1 MGKKLNSMVTNINIQ
16 ESKSETIISRDAD
29 VPLWMQLKSVLQGKI
44 QSGELLPDSRLYSEH
59 ELCRMYGVSRTVV
72 REALSELVH
81 DRFIYRIQGKGTFIS
96 GRKEEQ
102 DYAGSNI
109 GFSGEMIG
117 KGRELLIKILKQTLA
132 KPSSREKRMLRL
144 DAHQFVVKIR
154 RLMIIDNQTRLLVD
168 MSFPADL
175 VSGFENVNLGNQ
187 SIYDVLKRRYGLVP
201 ASSERWIEAILP
213 TDEQAIMLNVS
224 PDTPLLGIES
234 CAYLADGRAFEY
246 YYGYHRSDISRL
258 HFTFR

>member
-1 MGKKLNSMVTNINIQ
+1 VQPIETQ
-16 ESKSETIISRDAD
+16 KSRSRPDIDRQAD
-29 VPLWMQLKSVLQGKI
+29 TPLWMQLKSILQGQI

-59 ELCRMYGVSRTVV
+59 ELCKMFGVSRTVV

-117 KGRELLIKILKQTLA
+117 KGRKVLTKILEQKLA
-132 KPSSREKRMLRL
+132 DPGEREHRMLRL
-144 DAHQFVVKIR
+144 NGPQRVVQIR
-154 RLMIIDNQTRLLVD
+154 RLMYIDDKPRLLVD

-175 VSGFENVNLGNQ
+175 VSGFENVNLSNR
-187 SIYDVLKRRYGLVP
+187 SIYDVLRRRYGLVP
-201 ASSERWIEAILP
+201 TSSERWIEAILP
-213 TDEQAIMLNVS
+213 TDQQAALLNIS

>member
-1 MGKKLNSMVTNINIQ
+1 MQHINIQ
-16 ESKSETIISRDAD
+16 NSRTLPSINRDAD
-29 VPLWMQLKSVLQGKI
+29 SPLWLQLKTILQGQI
-44 QSGELLPDSRLYSEH
+44 QSGELLPDSQLYSEH

-81 DRFIYRIQGKGTFIS
+81 DRYIYRIQGKGTFIS

-117 KGRELLIKILKQTLA
+117 KGRKVMTKIVKQTLA
-132 KPSSREKRMLRL
+132 KPSKRVRRLLRL
-144 DAHQFVVKIR
+144 VKPQQVIQIR
-154 RLMIIDNQTRLLVD
+154 RLMYIDDQVRLLVD

-175 VSGFENVNLGNQ
+175 VSGFENVNLGNR

-201 ASSERWIEAILP
+201 SSSERWIEAIMP
-213 TDEQAIMLNVS
+213 TEKQASLLNIS
-224 PDTPLLGIES
+224 PKTPLLGIES
-234 CAYLADGRAFEY
+234 CAYLENGRAFEY

-258 HFTFR
+258 HFSFR

>member
-1 MGKKLNSMVTNINIQ
+1 MQTSIPAPAINR
-16 ESKSETIISRDAD
+16 ETDT
-29 VPLWMQLKSVLQGKI
+29 PLWMQLKSILQGQI
-44 QSGELLPDSRLYSEH
+44 QRGELLPDSRLYSEH
-59 ELCRMYGVSRTVV
+59 ELCRIYGGSRTVV

-81 DRFIYRIQGKGTFIS
+81 DRLIYRIQGKGTYIS

-102 DYAGSNI
+102 DYPGSNI

-117 KGRELLIKILKQTLA
+117 KGHEVKTKILTQTLA
-132 KPSSREKRMLRL
+132 DPSKREQRMLRL
-144 DAHQFVVKIR
+144 TRPQQVVRIR
-154 RLMIIDNQTRLLVD
+154 RLMYVDDQARLLVD

-175 VSGFENVNLGNQ
+175 VSGFENVNLGNK

-201 ASSERWIEAILP
+201 SSSERWIEAILP
-213 TDEQAIMLNVS
+213 TQKQAALLNIS
-224 PDTPLLGIES
+224 PGTPLLGIES

>member
-1 MGKKLNSMVTNINIQ
+1 VQQINVKKSRPAPSIN
-16 ESKSETIISRDAD
+16 RDRD
-29 VPLWMQLKSVLQGKI
+29 IPLWMQLKSILQGQI
-44 QSGELLPDSRLYSEH
+44 QSGEILPDSRLYSEH
-59 ELCRMYGVSRTVV
+59 ELCKIYGVSRTVV

-109 GFSGEMIG
+109 GFSGEMFG
-117 KGRELLIKILKQTLA
+117 KGRKVMTKILKQVLA
-132 KPSSREKRMLRL
+132 DPSEREQRMLRITSP
-144 DAHQFVVKIR
+144 QRVVQIR
-154 RLMIIDNQTRLLVD
+154 RLMYIDDQARLLVD

-187 SIYDVLKRRYGLVP
+187 SIYDFLRRRYGLVP
-201 ASSERWIEAILP
+201 SSSERWIEAILP
-213 TDEQAIMLNVS
+213 TEKQAALLNIS
-224 PDTPLLGIES
+224 PGTPLLGIES

>member
-1 MGKKLNSMVTNINIQ
+1 MHKIRLAPAIN
-16 ESKSETIISRDAD
+16 RDAD
-29 VPLWMQLKSVLQGKI
+29 TPLWMQLKSILQSQI

-59 ELCRMYGVSRTVV
+59 ELCKMYGVSRTVV

-81 DRFIYRIQGKGTFIS
+81 DRYIYRIQGKGTFIS

-109 GFSGEMIG
+109 GFSGEMIE
-117 KGRELLIKILKQTLA
+117 KGRKVMTKILKQTLA
-132 KPSSREKRMLRL
+132 VPSEREQRLLRFTGP
-144 DAHQFVVKIR
+144 QQVVQIR
-154 RLMIIDNQTRLLVD
+154 RLMYIDDQVRLLVD

-175 VSGFENVNLGNQ
+175 VNGFETVNLSNR

-201 ASSERWIEAILP
+201 STSERWIEAILP
-213 TDEQAIMLNVS
+213 TDRQAALLNIS
-224 PDTPLLGIES
+224 PGTPLLGIES
-234 CAYLADGRAFEY
+234 CAYLPDGRAFEY
-246 YYGYHRSDISRL
+246 YYGIHRSDISRL

>member
-1 MGKKLNSMVTNINIQ
+1 MQELNS
-16 ESKSETIISRDAD
+16 ETTLSRDAD
-29 VPLWMQLKSVLQGKI
+29 VPLWMQLKSILQGQI
-44 QSGELLPDSRLYSEH
+44 QSGELLPDSKLYSEH
-59 ELCRMYGVSRTVV
+59 ELCRMHGVSRTVV
-72 REALSELVH
+72 REALNELVH

-102 DYAGSNI
+102 DFAGSNI

-117 KGRELLIKILKQTLA
+117 KGREVITKILKQTLA
-132 KPSSREKRMLRL
+132 QPGDREKRMLRL
-144 DAHQFVVKIR
+144 DAGQSVVKIR
-154 RLMIIDNQTRLLVD
+154 RLMMIDDQVRMLVD

-175 VSGFENVNLGNQ
+175 VSGFENVNLRNR
-187 SIYDVLKRRYGLVP
+187 SIYDALKRSYGLVP

-213 TDEQAIMLNVS
+213 TKKQAALLKVAVE
-224 PDTPLLGIES
+224 TPLLGIES

-246 YYGYHRSDISRL
+246 YYGVHRSDISRL

>member
-1 MGKKLNSMVTNINIQ
+1 MLHINIHN
-16 ESKSETIISRDAD
+16 SKTAPSINRDAD
-29 VPLWMQLKSVLQGKI
+29 TPLWMQLKSILQDQI
-44 QSGELLPDSRLYSEH
+44 QSGERPPDSRLNSEH

-117 KGRELLIKILKQTLA
+117 KGRKVMTKILKQTLA
-132 KPSSREKRMLRL
+132 EPSGREKRLLRL
-144 DAHQFVVKIR
+144 ISPQQIVQIR
-154 RLMIIDNQTRLLVD
+154 RLMYIDDQARLLVD

-175 VSGFENVNLGNQ
+175 VSGFENVNLGNR

-201 ASSERWIEAILP
+201 SSSERWIEAILP
-213 TDEQAIMLNVS
+213 TDKQAVLLNIS
-224 PDTPLLGIES
+224 PGTPLLGIES
-234 CAYLADGRAFEY
+234 CAYLSDGRAFEY
-246 YYGYHRSDISRL
+246 YYGIHRSDISRL

>member
-1 MGKKLNSMVTNINIQ
+1 VQPINMQ
-16 ESKSETIISRDAD
+16 KSRPAPSINRDTD
-29 VPLWMQLKSVLQGKI
+29 IPLWMQLKSILQGQI

-59 ELCRMYGVSRTVV
+59 ELCKIYAVSRTVV

-81 DRFIYRIQGKGTFIS
+81 DQFIYRIQGKGTFIS

-117 KGRELLIKILKQTLA
+117 KGRKVMTKILRQTLA
-132 KPSSREKRMLRL
+132 DPGERERRMLRL
-144 DAHQFVVKIR
+144 AGPQRVVQIR
-154 RLMIIDNQTRLLVD
+154 RLMYIDEQPRLLVD
-168 MSFPADL
+168 LSFPVDL
-175 VSGFENVNLGNQ
+175 VSGFENVNLGNR
-187 SIYDVLKRRYGLVP
+187 SIYDVLRRRYGLVP
-201 ASSERWIEAILP
+201 SSSERWIEAILP
-213 TDEQAIMLNVS
+213 SEKQAALLNIS
-224 PDTPLLGIES
+224 PGTPLLGIES

>member
-1 MGKKLNSMVTNINIQ
+1 MLHINVHNSRPAPSIN
-16 ESKSETIISRDAD
+16 RDAD
-29 VPLWMQLKSVLQGKI
+29 TPLWMQLKSILQDQI
-44 QSGELLPDSRLYSEH
+44 QSGELPPDSRLNSEH

-117 KGRELLIKILKQTLA
+117 KGRKVMTKILKQTLA
-132 KPSSREKRMLRL
+132 EPSGREQRLLRL
-144 DAHQFVVKIR
+144 ISPQQIVQIR
-154 RLMIIDNQTRLLVD
+154 RLMYIDDQPRLLVD

-175 VSGFENVNLGNQ
+175 VSGFENVNLGNR

-201 ASSERWIEAILP
+201 SSSERWIEAILP
-213 TDEQAIMLNVS
+213 TDKQAALLNIS
-224 PDTPLLGIES
+224 PGTPLLGIES
-234 CAYLADGRAFEY
+234 CAYLSDGRAFEY
-246 YYGYHRSDISRL
+246 YYGIHRSDISRL

>member
-1 MGKKLNSMVTNINIQ
+1 MEPVDQPTINR
-16 ESKSETIISRDAD
+16 ESGT
-29 VPLWMQLKSVLQGKI
+29 PLWLQLKSILQGQI
-44 QSGELLPDSRLYSEH
+44 QTGELRQDSRLYSEH

-81 DRFIYRIQGKGTFIS
+81 DRYICRIQGKGTFIS

-109 GFSGEMIG
+109 GFSGEMLG
-117 KGRELLIKILKQTLA
+117 KGRIVKTRILHQVLA
-132 KPSSREKRMLRL
+132 EPSEREKRMLRL
-144 DAHQFVVKIR
+144 VSHQQVVNVR
-154 RLMIIDNQTRLLVD
+154 RLMYIDDQVRLLVD

-175 VSGFENVNLGNQ
+175 VSGFEKVNLANR

-201 ASSERWIEAILP
+201 SSSERWIEAILP
-213 TDEQAIMLNVS
+213 TDAQAAMLEVS
-224 PDTPLLGIES
+224 PGTPMLGIES
-234 CAYLADGRAFEY
+234 CTYLSDGRAFEY
-246 YYGYHRSDISRL
+246 YYALHRSDISRL